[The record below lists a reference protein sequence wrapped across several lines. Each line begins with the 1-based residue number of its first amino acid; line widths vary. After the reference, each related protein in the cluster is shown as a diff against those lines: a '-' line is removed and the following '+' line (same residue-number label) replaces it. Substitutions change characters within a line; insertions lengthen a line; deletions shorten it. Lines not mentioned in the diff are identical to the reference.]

1 MSVIPVPDLS
11 KEQAVSALQKFR
23 TRYYPGDPSSQTEIL
38 EKVYQKVGGR
48 LSFLNRVAK
57 SSDMLKTC
65 EEICRTEKTWFLNQ
79 CWILGEEMD
88 DDVMDSQKYCV
99 SIRYGFSFRSSEG
112 FQSLIVRLHCKK
124 EKRNSRTQLICPS
137 NKLIP
142 FLVCCHGP
150 GKSTC

>member
-1 MSVIPVPDLS
+1 MSVVPVPDLT

-23 TRYYPGDPSSQTEIL
+23 VRYYPGDPSSQTEIL

-99 SIRYGFSFRSSEG
+99 SIRYRSSSRSSEG
-112 FQSLIVRLHCKK
+112 FQSLIVRLRCKK
-124 EKRNSRTQLICPS
+124 EKTISEFQLLRSS
-137 NKLIP
+137 NKLMS